1 MMQVHNICITGSIT
15 HKADKKEKDINK
27 KLAWRQRKIK
37 FFDNSIVLKRNNFQ
51 LCLTKNIR
59 FVLLLPNLKE
69 RFKERLEIEFHRKIS
84 RITFKIGNI
93 HHSTQINYNCRTLI
107 QEFIPELKK
116 KFEIEEVQVTQEQ
129 NAPVSTTLSNL
140 LMVGN
145 FTFLA
150 INLKLLS
157 KTVTIRLQVDKART
171 FTHATLIITRFYSET
186 QRLLRFFED
195 REISK
200 EKNVTV

>member
-1 MMQVHNICITGSIT
+1 MQVHNICITGSIT
-15 HKADKKEKDINK
+15 HKTDRNEKDTYNR
-27 KLAWRQRKIK
+27 LAWRQRKIK

-186 QRLLRFFED
+186 QRLLKLLR
-195 REISK
+195 R
-200 EKNVTV
+200 

>member
-1 MMQVHNICITGSIT
+1 M
-15 HKADKKEKDINK
+15 
-27 KLAWRQRKIK
+27 
-37 FFDNSIVLKRNNFQ
+37 KRNNFQ

-186 QRLLRFFED
+186 QRLLRFFKD
-195 REISK
+195 REIRR
-200 EKNVTV
+200 EKNVTI